1 MGIVI
6 LLLMLAGVGLMLT
19 RKLPTAF
26 ALVLLGLAVAVVV
39 GAPLTGENSVLD
51 TVVQEGS
58 TTLAATMLAVLI
70 GSWLGKLMEETGIAG
85 TLVRK
90 IVEFGGDRPTVVALG
105 VLAVSALVG
114 TVTGSAPAAMMA
126 GIIGIPAM
134 IAVGVPKTT
143 AAGTI
148 LMGIAAGLPFE
159 LPVWQFFSTALEL
172 PVETVRSFML
182 RLFPFAAFFA
192 VVFVLVE
199 TRRKG
204 VEHAWSLASAGERSG
219 GGGAGDGGSSA
230 GGGASGG
237 DGRKGAARR
246 RRDRARRMGDAPW
259 YALLAP
265 VVPLV
270 LALGFELAI
279 IPSMLAGVLWALVTT
294 TRPGQLSK
302 RLLRTLYGGFE
313 VAAPPIA
320 LFIAIGI
327 LLAAVKLPGAVAALD
342 PLVKAVAP
350 GNPVVF
356 VLVFTLLVPLCL
368 YRGPLNV
375 YGLGAGIAGVLI
387 AAGIYPAV
395 AVLGLTASYNQ
406 VFGVSDP
413 TSTQTVWAAQYSGV
427 SPQQVMLRTLP
438 YVWCVALG
446 GLIVTATTQL

>member
-6 LLLMLAGVGLMLT
+6 LLLMLAGVALMLT

-26 ALVLLGLAVAVVV
+26 ALVLLAVAIALVA

-51 TVVQEGS
+51 TVLQQGAPM
-58 TTLAATMLAVLI
+58 LAATMLAVLI

-105 VLAVSALVG
+105 VLAVSALIG

-172 PVETVRSFML
+172 PIDTVKSFMM

-192 VVFVLVE
+192 VLFVLVE

-204 VEHAWSLASAGERSG
+204 VEHAWSLASAAERSG
-219 GGGAGDGGSSA
+219 DDSPKSPGE
-230 GGGASGG
+230 
-237 DGRKGAARR
+237 RR
-246 RRDRARRMGDAPW
+246 RSRALRMGDAPW

-265 VVPLV
+265 AVPLV
-270 LALGFELAI
+270 LALGFELPI

-294 TRPGQLSK
+294 TRPGMLNK

-320 LFIAIGI
+320 LFVAIGV
-327 LLAAVKLPGAVAALD
+327 LLAAVKLPGAVEALD

-356 VLVFTLLVPLCL
+356 VIVFTLLVPLCL

-446 GLIVTATTQL
+446 GLIVTAATQL

>member
-6 LLLMLAGVGLMLT
+6 LVLMLAGVGLMLA

-26 ALVLLGLAVAVVV
+26 ALVLLGVGIAITA
-39 GAPLTGENSVLD
+39 GAPLKGKGSLLDSVLQD
-51 TVVQEGS
+51 GS
-58 TTLAATMLAVLI
+58 VMLASTMLAVLI

-90 IVEFGGDRPTVVALG
+90 IVEFGGDRPTVVGLG
-105 VLAVSALVG
+105 VLAVSALIG

-143 AAGTI
+143 AAGTV
-148 LMGIAAGLPFE
+148 LMGIAAGMPFE
-159 LPVWQFFSTALEL
+159 LPVWQFFSSALHL
-172 PVETVRSFML
+172 PVGTVRGFL
-182 RLFPFAAFFA
+182 LKLFPFALGFA
-192 VVFVLVE
+192 VLYVLVE
-199 TRRKG
+199 NRRKG
-204 VEHAWSLASAGERSG
+204 VEYAWSLSSVAERP
-219 GGGAGDGGSSA
+219 AN
-230 GGGASGG
+230 
-237 DGRKGAARR
+237 RR
-246 RRDRARRMGDAPW
+246 PSRARRLGDAPW

-270 LALGFELAI
+270 LALGFKVEI
-279 IPSMLAGVLWALVTT
+279 IPSMLAGVLYTLLTT
-294 TRPGQLSK
+294 TRPGNLNK
-302 RLLRTLYGGFE
+302 RLLRTLYAAFE

-320 LFIAIGI
+320 LFVAIGI
-327 LLAAVKLPGAVAALD
+327 LLTAVSLPGAIEALN
-342 PLVKAVAP
+342 PLVEAVTP
-350 GNPVVF
+350 ENPVVF
-356 VLVFTLLVPLCL
+356 VLVFTVLAPLCL

-387 AAGIYPAV
+387 ASGIYPAV
-395 AVLGLTASYNQ
+395 AVLGLTSSYNQ
-406 VFGVSDP
+406 IFGVSDP

-446 GLIVTATTQL
+446 GLCVTAATHL

>member
-6 LLLMLAGVGLMLT
+6 ILLMLAGVGLMLA

-26 ALVLLGLAVAVVV
+26 ALVLLGIVIAVVA
-39 GAPLTGENSVLD
+39 GAPFTGKDSIIDSVL
-51 TVVQEGS
+51 QEGAAM
-58 TTLAATMLAVLI
+58 LAATMLAVLI

-114 TVTGSAPAAMMA
+114 TVTGSAPAAMLA

-134 IAVGVPKTT
+134 IAVGIPKTT

-148 LMGIAAGLPFE
+148 LMGIAAGMPFE

-172 PVETVRSFML
+172 PVDTVRGFML
-182 RLFPFAAFFA
+182 KLFPFALFFA
-192 VVFVLVE
+192 VLFVILE
-199 TRRKG
+199 TRRGG
-204 VEHAWSLASAGERSG
+204 VQHTWSLASVADQPES
-219 GGGAGDGGSSA
+219 
-230 GGGASGG
+230 
-237 DGRKGAARR
+237 RR
-246 RRDRARRMGDAPW
+246 RSRAKRLGDAPW
-259 YALLAP
+259 YSLFAP
-265 VVPLV
+265 AVPLI
-270 LALGFELAI
+270 LALGFDLAI
-279 IPSMLAGVLWALVTT
+279 IPSMLAGVVYALVTT
-294 TRPGQLSK
+294 TRPGGMNK
-302 RLLRTLYGGFE
+302 RLLRTLYAAFD

-320 LFIAIGI
+320 LFVAIGI
-327 LLAAVKLPGAVAALD
+327 LLAAVKLPGSIDALE
-342 PLVKAVAP
+342 PLVKAVTP
-350 GNPVVF
+350 HNPVVF
-356 VLVFTLLVPLCL
+356 VLVFTVLAPLCL

-395 AVLGLTASYNQ
+395 AVLGMTTSYNQ
-406 VFGVSDP
+406 VFGVADP

-446 GLIVTATTQL
+446 GLCVTAVTYL

>member
-6 LLLMLAGVGLMLT
+6 LLLMLAGVALMLA
-19 RKLPTAF
+19 RVLPTAF
-26 ALVLLGLAVAVVV
+26 ALVLLGVAIAVAA
-39 GAPLTGENSVLD
+39 GAPLTGENSILD
-51 TVVQEGS
+51 TVLQEGAPA
-58 TTLAATMLAVLI
+58 LAATMLAVLI

-105 VLAVSALVG
+105 VLTVSALVG

-148 LMGIAAGLPFE
+148 LMGIAAGMPFE

-172 PVETVRSFML
+172 PVDTVKGFML
-182 RLFPFAAFFA
+182 KLFPFAAFFA
-192 VVFVLVE
+192 VLFVLVE
-199 TRRKG
+199 SRRKG
-204 VEHAWSLASAGERSG
+204 VEHAWSLASAAERSG
-219 GGGAGDGGSSA
+219 GGSP
-230 GGGASGG
+230 
-237 DGRKGAARR
+237 RERR
-246 RRDRARRMGDAPW
+246 RGRARRMGDAPW

-265 VVPLV
+265 LVPLV
-270 LALGFELAI
+270 LALGFDVAV
-279 IPSMLAGVLWALVTT
+279 IPSMLAGVLWALLTT
-294 TRPGQLSK
+294 TRPGQLNK

-313 VAAPPIA
+313 IAAPPIA
-320 LFIAIGI
+320 LFVAIGV
-327 LLAAVKLPGAVAALD
+327 LLAAVKLPGAVEALN
-342 PLVKAVAP
+342 PLVEAVAP

-427 SPQQVMLRTLP
+427 GPQQVMLRTLP

-446 GLIVTATTQL
+446 GLVVTAATQL